1 MQNSHISF
9 KRVNPSQLTKYDA
22 VSKDDATPAADTNAS
37 GVQSIDQQSR
47 ARPTPLSPTY
57 KKSQKLTLLKINMG
71 EEQYEEIRRRSPVG
85 MHENPAFEVRP
96 SLRDMNQLFFNMH
109 GSQTTELSSFG

>member
-1 MQNSHISF
+1 MNQ
-9 KRVNPSQLTKYDA
+9 SQLTKYDA
-22 VSKDDATPAADTNAS
+22 ASKDEATPPTTTAMDMNAANGA
-37 GVQSIDQQSR
+37 QSIDIAYTTQQSR
-47 ARPTPLSPTY
+47 ARPTPLHTTLTSPTY

-85 MHENPAFEVRP
+85 MHDNPAFEVRP

-109 GSQTTELSSFG
+109 GS

>member
-1 MQNSHISF
+1 
-9 KRVNPSQLTKYDA
+9 
-22 VSKDDATPAADTNAS
+22 
-37 GVQSIDQQSR
+37 
-47 ARPTPLSPTY
+47 
-57 KKSQKLTLLKINMG
+57 MG